1 MSRQGNSL
9 RLSLTEATI
18 SNNTD
23 IHCATPPQRPSWQ
36 ALWPVLRFGLC
47 TLLLSLLLSLF
58 VTPIVNLS
66 WLQAVRRCVSI
77 AAAASLFF
85 CVYKLER
92 KSLRSYG
99 LLNAPAGKK
108 QLFLGLLFG
117 IIALGIMLATGLL
130 TGNCAI
136 EIHPD
141 PFRLWRTVIGFAP
154 AAILVSVLEELVFRG
169 FLLQQ
174 LSEISRFFGFMTSS
188 GLYAIVHLK
197 QRSLTGESW
206 MELTGLFLLGALL
219 AWSYFLTGKLWL
231 GIGLHASLAYGARV
245 NKLLIAFSDSSQSW
259 LVGTS
264 RLVDG
269 LSSWLA
275 LLIVGIL
282 LWSWVKWMRKRGVVL

>member
-1 MSRQGNSL
+1 MSRQGSSL

-18 SNNTD
+18 SSNTD
-23 IHCATPPQRPSWQ
+23 IHCANHPRPFWQ
-36 ALWPVLRFGLC
+36 ALWPVVRFGLC

-58 VTPIVNLS
+58 VTPFVNLS
-66 WLQAVRRCVSI
+66 WLKVVRRCVSI
-77 AAAASLFF
+77 AAATSLFI
-85 CVYKLER
+85 CVHKLER

-99 LLNAPAGKK
+99 LLNITAGKK
-108 QLFLGLLFG
+108 QLFLGLFFG

-130 TGNCAI
+130 TGTCNI

-141 PFRLWRTVIGFAP
+141 SFRVWLTVIGFAP

-174 LSEISRFFGFMTSS
+174 LSKISGSFGFMMSS
-188 GLYAIVHLK
+188 SLYAVVHLK
-197 QRSLTGESW
+197 QRSLTSESW

-282 LWSWVKWMRKRGVVL
+282 LWSWVKWMRKRGIVL